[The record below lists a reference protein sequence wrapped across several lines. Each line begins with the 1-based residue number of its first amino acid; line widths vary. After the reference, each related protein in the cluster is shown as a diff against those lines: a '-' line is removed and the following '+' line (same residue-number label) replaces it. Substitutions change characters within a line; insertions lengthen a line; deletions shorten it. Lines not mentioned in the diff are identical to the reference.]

1 MINIQQ
7 FEFNPLVENTYILYD
22 ETGECVVI
30 DPGCHN
36 REEQDRLA
44 GFVREKKLKP
54 VLLINTHCHID
65 HVLGNKFVSDMYG
78 LLPRFH
84 REAEAILRSEEH
96 TSELQSLMRNS
107 YAVFCLT

>member
-36 REEQDRLA
+36 REEQERLE
-44 GFVREKKLKP
+44 GVVRAKKLKP

-65 HVLGNKFVSDMYG
+65 HVLGNKFVSDTSG
-78 LLPRFH
+78 LLTRFH
-84 REAEAILRSEEH
+84 REEEAILQAMEH
-96 TSELQSLMRNS
+96 HAAYMGLP
-107 YAVFCLT
+107 Y